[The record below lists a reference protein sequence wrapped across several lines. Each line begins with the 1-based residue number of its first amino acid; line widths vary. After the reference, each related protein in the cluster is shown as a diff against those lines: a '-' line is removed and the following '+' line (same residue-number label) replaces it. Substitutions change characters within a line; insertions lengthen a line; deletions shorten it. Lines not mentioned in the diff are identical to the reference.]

1 MKTVFITGANRG
13 LGLEFCAQYL
23 RAGWKVIAA
32 CRNPDKAHSLI
43 ELSEKFALE
52 IYPLDLEDEQAIKR
66 VADHLDNQPLD
77 LLINNAGVYG
87 GSPQDLA
94 HCTSERWLKTLMINA
109 IAPARLTHSLLAS
122 LSLAENPKVAFL
134 TSKMGSMSDNTSGGA
149 YIYRSS
155 KAALNAIIKSLSID
169 LSSQGIAV
177 AALHPGWVRTDM
189 GGPNGLI
196 DAEQSVKGLRQVIEN
211 LSLETTGCFVDY
223 LNQPIAW

>member
-13 LGLEFCAQYL
+13 LGLEFCRQYL
-23 RAGWKVIAA
+23 EQGWKVFAA
-32 CRNPDKAHSLI
+32 CRHPEKAKALI
-43 ELSEKFALE
+43 ELTENYALD
-52 IYPLDLEDEQAIKR
+52 IYPLDLSDEQAIAR
-66 VADHLDNQPLD
+66 VAQHMEGKPLD

-94 HCTSERWLKTLMINA
+94 LCETSHWLQTFQINA
-109 IAPARLTHSLLAS
+109 IAPAKLTQSLLPN
-122 LSLAENPKVAFL
+122 LAMVKGAKVAFL
-134 TSKMGSMSDNTSGGA
+134 TSKMGSMGDNGSGGA

-169 LSSQGIAV
+169 LAGQGVAV

-196 DAEQSVKGLRQVIEN
+196 NTEQSIKGLRQVIEQLT
-211 LSLETTGCFVDY
+211 LSSSGCFVDY
-223 LNQPIAW
+223 QNKPIPW